1 MRRFRYNLLFE
12 GARDKA
18 LNVFMPYFEKRGID
32 MNISKLKQ
40 LLLSKFVNEAS
51 MNNLSLES
59 NYYLIG
65 VARYYFNGDL
75 TANKR
80 LNILYPNIKDR
91 FNEEVCNRLNALIL
105 VLRNSYIDSVGTK
118 WEQPEDFGTL
128 TLPKLLRKYGK
139 KIDNELGI
147 STTSDNKEGKNN
159 VSDDYS
165 AGNNYTYDILY
176 SYEDARKYNAATR
189 PGAWCITY
197 GEQHYNAY
205 VRRLKIHY
213 VIFRQNGFEKIP
225 RKVGKNFTKAKPHD
239 EYGNSLIAV
248 LQSNSSPEPI
258 YITSRWNHGDYSDDT
273 QGTEADHAYTKE
285 EFLNVIGCDESVLQR
300 AFEQWKANVKKESP
314 SASRSKERMEK
325 LSALRILKYEQMRIN
340 GGAQPVSTDKIT
352 YRQINDP
359 TSNGVP
365 NLKGLFIVTVDI
377 EGSRYLTLMDR
388 KEMKMDDLLLNC
400 TNVYLGYLI
409 KSVEKTYILFYTGK
423 AYMLYDR
430 IRRQFMKLDGVKS
443 FKKTDLESSYY
454 GYNHKYV
461 VLAVSGRQ
469 LALIN
474 TETMKPVKSRG
485 GSPWFEVITCFNHRD
500 VRNTNIDYSGR
511 IVLPYFKDS
520 TEFLNMVYDS
530 SSGERYIFD
539 MKTGKFVDLTS
550 NLPEG
555 FSVDYEC
562 RCPFLAYNY
571 IGLLKTEDF
580 RRFARFS
587 YFDVNEKKVPFM
599 FMSLDNGELYSING
613 HSVFVSFKREE
624 NIVGYIPEGSEYAF
638 YYDTETNE
646 LLKING
652 TTVTTMGGV
661 FIQSSSYYEYAAISL
676 SKVAGGNTDFHKRV
690 LLYNKKAHMFFHMKH
705 GNEDL
710 YEFSYYGSD
719 CIFVPGMAIRSG
731 FRTDLLNRGIIMKL
745 PTSEELMSNENQ
757 DARNEAIASFK
768 TITENINKYFK
779 KIYI

>member
-51 MNNLSLES
+51 MNNLSLDS

-75 TANKR
+75 TVNKR

-91 FNEEVCNRLNALIL
+91 FNDEVCKRLNALIL
-105 VLRNSYIDSVGTK
+105 ILRNSYIDSVGTK

-128 TLPKLLRKYGK
+128 TLPKLLKKYGK
-139 KIDNELGI
+139 KINDELGI
-147 STTSDNKEGKNN
+147 STTSDNKEEKNI
-159 VSDDYS
+159 VSNDYS
-165 AGNNYTYDILY
+165 AGKNYTYDILY

-213 VIFRQNGFEKIP
+213 VIFRQDGYEKIP
-225 RKVGKNFTKAKPHD
+225 RKVGKNFTKRKPHD

-258 YITSRWNHGDYSDDT
+258 YITSRWNHGDYSDNT

-314 SASRSKERMEK
+314 SASRSKDRMEK

-340 GGAQPVSTDKIT
+340 GGAQPVSTENIS
-352 YRQINDP
+352 YHQINDP
-359 TSNGVP
+359 TSNGGANP
-365 NLKGLFIVTVDI
+365 KGLFIVTVDL
-377 EGSRYLTLMDR
+377 EDSQYFTLMDR
-388 KEMKMDDLLLNC
+388 KEMKMNDLLVN
-400 TNVYLGYLI
+400 TSNIYYPRYAI
-409 KSVEKTYILFYTGK
+409 KIIEKTYILFYTGR

-430 IRRQFMKLDGVKS
+430 IRRQFMNLDGVKS
-443 FKKTDLESSYY
+443 FKKTDLLSNYY

-485 GSPWFEVITCFNHRD
+485 GSPWFEVITCY
-500 VRNTNIDYSGR
+500 RNGRSSNIDYSGK
-511 IVLPYFKDS
+511 ISLPYFKDT

-550 NLPEG
+550 NIPEG
-555 FSVDYEC
+555 FTVDYEC
-562 RCPFLAYNY
+562 RCPLPGNNY
-571 IGLLKTEDF
+571 IGLIQTEGFGEYGDF
-580 RRFARFS
+580 NYS
-587 YFDVNEKKVPFM
+587 GKKIAFM
-599 FMSLDNGELYSING
+599 FMSLDNGELYNING
-613 HSVFVSFKREE
+613 HSIFVSFKREE
-624 NIVGYIPEGSEYAF
+624 NVVGYMPEGSEYAF

-652 TTVTTMGGV
+652 TTVTTRGGV
-661 FIQSSSYYEYAAISL
+661 FIMSELYSEYVEISL
-676 SKVAGGNTDFHKRV
+676 SKVVGEITDFHKKA
-690 LLYNKKAHMFFHMKH
+690 LFYNKKAHMFFHMKH
-705 GNEDL
+705 GNEDI
-710 YEFSYYGSD
+710 YEFSYYGSEY
-719 CIFVPGMAIRSG
+719 IYKPGVTVMRG
-731 FRTDLLNRGIIMKL
+731 FKTDLLNRGIIMKL
-745 PTSEELMSNENQ
+745 PTSEELMSNENH
-757 DARNEAIASFK
+757 DTRNEAIASFK
-768 TITENINKYFK
+768 TITENINKYFN